1 MKCRRISIVLL
12 LTVLLLSLTGCGGRA
27 DMEFTAILPSNV
39 VSLDPQTAFSESSD
53 IVIGSIFEGLCRID
67 EENEVCP
74 GVADRWEHN
83 KDFTEF
89 TFHLRSAKWS
99 DGSAVTAEDFLFGIL
114 RALNPETGAGD
125 PDDLFVIR
133 NARAIRSGEA
143 PESSLGVTVEKERK
157 LVFHLESGYPDFPAL
172 TAGNH
177 YMPCKRDF
185 FEESAGRYGLSPEF
199 ILTNGPFTFPHI
211 YAWNTDY
218 NEKQLRLARSDTYRG
233 EHRVL
238 PAALTYL
245 IDYDDEIDDDP
256 IAALMAEK
264 VDVLQ
269 LTEPVARQAE
279 EQGLRVLSLNDGTAG
294 LLLNPQAD
302 DLTYVVTR
310 EIFMKTLDRENLLA
324 PYADTPDAEAVGVM
338 PDCIRWNGESYYGE
352 NESRYVQQD
361 DDAAQSVPTLLS
373 MLRLDKMPNI
383 TVLCPDDKASIDMAN
398 EVLVSWN
405 GKLGSAFNIL
415 PMSESSLNR
424 RVAWGDYDAAL
435 YTLRSGGVTPYNVLK
450 AFDSNASPL
459 LLEREEF
466 DAALHNVSFG
476 RDAFRELETLLQEQQ
491 VFYPLLKKNTYYVLS
506 PKVEDITVSADGRVN
521 FISAK
526 KSK

>member
-1 MKCRRISIVLL
+1 MKRVLAFLICLL
-12 LTVLLLSLTGCGGRA
+12 LLLALTACGGRA

-39 VSLDPQTAFSESSD
+39 ISLDPQTASNAASD
-53 IVIGSIFEGLCRID
+53 IVIGSIFEGLCRIGED
-67 EENEVCP
+67 SEILP
-74 GVADRWEHN
+74 GVAKSWEHN
-83 KDFTEF
+83 KDYTEF

-99 DGSAVTAEDFLFGIL
+99 DGTAVTAEDFVFGIL

-125 PDDLFVIR
+125 PDDLFLIR
-133 NARAIRSGEA
+133 NARAIRNGEA
-143 PESSLGVTVEKERK
+143 GESALGVTAESDRK

-177 YMPCKRDF
+177 YLPCKQEF

-218 NEKQLRLARSDTYRG
+218 REKKISLTRSDTYRG

-238 PAALTYL
+238 PSALFYL
-245 IDYDDEIDDDP
+245 IDYENSIDSDP
-256 IAALMAEK
+256 IAALTEEK
-264 VDVLQ
+264 ADILQ
-269 LTEPVARQAE
+269 LTEAAARQAE
-279 EQGLRVLSLNDGTAG
+279 EQGLQVLALNDGTAG
-294 LLLNPQAD
+294 LLLNPQAN

-324 PYADTPDAEAVGVM
+324 PYASDPDAEAVGIM
-338 PDCIRWNGESYYGE
+338 PDCVRWNGDPYYEE
-352 NESRYVQQD
+352 NESRYVRQD
-361 DDAAQSVPTLLS
+361 DEAAQAVPSLLS
-373 MLRLDKMPNI
+373 LLRLSKMPNI
-383 TVLCPDDKASIDMAN
+383 TVLCPDDEASIAMAN
-398 EVLVSWN
+398 GFLVSWN
-405 GKLGSAFNIL
+405 AKLGSAFNIL
-415 PMSESSLNR
+415 PLPEEELNR

-466 DAALHNVSFG
+466 DTALHNVSFD
-476 RDAFRELETLLQEQQ
+476 RVAFKELETLLQEQQ
-491 VFYPLLKKNTYYVLS
+491 VFYPLLKKSTYYVLS
-506 PKVEDITVSADGRVN
+506 PKVENITVSADGRIN
-521 FISAK
+521 FISAR